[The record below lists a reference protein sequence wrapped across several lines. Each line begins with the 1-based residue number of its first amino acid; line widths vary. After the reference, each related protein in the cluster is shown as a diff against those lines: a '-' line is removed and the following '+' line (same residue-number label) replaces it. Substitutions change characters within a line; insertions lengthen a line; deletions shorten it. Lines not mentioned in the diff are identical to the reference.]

1 MFSLFLI
8 VLSLSVVGILAYVHV
23 ALVELPPNAKQ
34 LCDVWAM
41 VEGQEINESRQHGGF
56 LKNHHLLV

>member
-8 VLSLSVVGILAYVHV
+8 VLSLCIVGILIYVHF
-23 ALVELPPNAKQ
+23 ALVEMPPNAKQ
-34 LCDVWAM
+34 LCDIWAM
-41 VEGQEINESRQHGGF
+41 VEDQEINESRQHGGF